1 MLSMLMLELQLEVN
15 LQCDQLN
22 IKLIS
27 TKFIENLFAL
37 DQIVIS
43 CNSIC
48 ILLTNTAI
56 DLRMRRCIQSS
67 ASPNAVTSVP
77 PVRPAPLVIAF
88 AASPA
93 RPSLPE
99 YLALFRRCICSP
111 ASPATVA
118 ASSSATKCY
127 IFSFADSTAEPLL
140 SCASVCLPC
149 ASVCLWLLR
158 GAI

>member
-1 MLSMLMLELQLEVN
+1 MLSMLMLGLQLEVN

-48 ILLTNTAI
+48 ILLTNTSI

-99 YLALFRRCICSP
+99 YLALLQNLKFKIQTS
-111 ASPATVA
+111 
-118 ASSSATKCY
+118 
-127 IFSFADSTAEPLL
+127 
-140 SCASVCLPC
+140 
-149 ASVCLWLLR
+149 
-158 GAI
+158 